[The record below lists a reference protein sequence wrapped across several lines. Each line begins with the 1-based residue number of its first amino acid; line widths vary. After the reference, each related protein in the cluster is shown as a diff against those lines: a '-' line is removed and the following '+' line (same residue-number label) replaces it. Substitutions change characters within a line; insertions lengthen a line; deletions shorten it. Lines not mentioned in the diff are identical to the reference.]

1 MYTSKGND
9 MFEQVLLPTDFSPD
23 SQRIL
28 GYVRDIPGIRKITLL
43 HVAEA
48 PAPLQRESDQDPQA
62 KNPRILIDEC
72 RKVLEK
78 SGVASDLA
86 VETIVQENTRG
97 DLPSS
102 ILETAETENVSL
114 IIMAARGNNPDTT
127 ILTSSIS
134 GNVIRSAKIPVLL
147 MRFPP
152 ESGATDDHPNLF
164 SRVLV
169 PVDFSKPSVETLA
182 MVKGIP
188 NAGRVF
194 LMHVVNN
201 GKSDPLDSS
210 VQAAVEDARKR
221 LEIIR
226 HDLAADGIPAEV
238 RASAGYAPDEI
249 DTTAERDNVTL
260 ILMSPHGEGW
270 TRNLRTLFIG
280 STTTAVIR
288 RVHRPLL
295 VTAGGKPA

>member
-1 MYTSKGND
+1 

-28 GYVRDIPGIRKITLL
+28 GYVRDIPGIRNVTLL

-48 PAPLQRESDQDPQA
+48 STPLRRESDPGPQA
-62 KNPRILIDEC
+62 KNPRLLIDEC

-78 SGVASDLA
+78 SGIAADIS
-86 VETIVQENTRG
+86 VETIVQANARG
-97 DLPSS
+97 DLPSL
-102 ILETAETENVSL
+102 ILETAETKNVSL
-114 IIMAARGNNPDTT
+114 IMMAARGTNTDTT
-127 ILTSSIS
+127 ILTSSVS
-134 GNVIRSAKIPVLL
+134 ANVIRNAKIPVLL
-147 MRFPP
+147 LRFPP
-152 ESGATDDHPNLF
+152 GSGATDDHPNLF

-188 NAGRVF
+188 TAGRVI
-194 LMHVVNN
+194 LLHVVNS
-201 GKSDPLDSS
+201 GKTDPLDSS
-210 VQAAVEDARKR
+210 VLAAVEAARKR

-226 HDLAADGIPAEV
+226 HELAADGITAEV
-238 RASAGYAPDEI
+238 RVSAGYAPAEI
-249 DTTAERDNVTL
+249 EATAERDNVTL

-280 STTTAVIR
+280 STTSAVIR

-295 VTAGGKPA
+295 VTTGDMAA